1 MASGFTLDRHRD
13 AGTQPGKPPA
23 GRVVAILAW
32 MPLKKSKKIP
42 GVPVENIVDFF
53 LLIGTSQPG
62 CHCSVRRIR
71 SLMNLEIEAW
81 GARVQ
86 HYRSAFACA
95 SGFDD
100 LRLLFRLLSDDRF
113 LFYF

>member
-53 LLIGTSQPG
+53 LLIGTSQQRSMRHKG
-62 CHCSVRRIR
+62 CVPVVC
-71 SLMNLEIEAW
+71 
-81 GARVQ
+81 
-86 HYRSAFACA
+86 
-95 SGFDD
+95 D
-100 LRLLFRLLSDDRF
+100 LFLS
-113 LFYF
+113 

>member
-1 MASGFTLDRHRD
+1 MASDFTLDRHRD

-53 LLIGTSQPG
+53 LLIGTSQLEFM
-62 CHCSVRRIR
+62 RRIMGVTVR
-71 SLMNLEIEAW
+71 CDVSS
-81 GARVQ
+81 GVRVQ
-86 HYRSAFACA
+86 PLTS
-95 SGFDD
+95 D
-100 LRLLFRLLSDDRF
+100 L
-113 LFYF
+113 